1 MHLVVLSKKSSP
13 TAKKTKKKKNMKAQQ
28 KSILKNEKL
37 DTDNFLNLQIGHST
51 TIMVIILNS
60 NNRNEN

>member
-1 MHLVVLSKKSSP
+1 
-13 TAKKTKKKKNMKAQQ
+13 MKAQQ